1 MKKHIYIIFSI
12 SALVAF
18 LFSCSKIHDN
28 LSGLSD
34 EYGNIDYADISV
46 STANLPLFANL
57 GNNATKST
65 ILDDDS
71 CMVSLESLLD
81 REKTVSKT
89 FRQYELTEIP
99 FNSNED
105 PDYAVLSH
113 FIPESTSAV
122 FKSKIGLFLIET
134 TDNDNNTIDRKVVT
148 VIPDQD
154 YVSRHPESELSF
166 INKGVFSGTVLFSN
180 LDGTFRDIYVY
191 GGNFCPIIN
200 ADIIDYSQR
209 ETYPNYGFLTLVN
222 TIETKS
228 DSDENG
234 SSGIDELEPSYC
246 IATKK
251 TDINKDLF
259 INFIDTVDPDDIDW
273 NNGLNNPST
282 GGGGGGSGGVS
293 GSGPGTDPGA
303 DSEDNKPD
311 TPISTIGDQFGGSP
325 ILFFPVDEEVQKYKV
340 SLYAAGNGSTQGS
353 GEYQDGAYITCQAI
367 PDSSYVFDRWVGDL
381 WGKEE
386 RTPVN
391 VTSDIEATAYFHHL
405 LATGPFRPCYDVVKR
420 IMNPLMEMSVA
431 PSNDWNIKGGTF
443 GKTRYNKQGKL
454 EIRHDGLDLYAEPGT
469 PIYAM
474 HDGVIS
480 DYHYC
485 TEQPN
490 RITKDKYPEGYLGD
504 TNGAGNRI
512 HVKCKVDGHDVL
524 IGYWHLSSDC
534 PVAIN
539 PRTKVPFAP
548 GDTIYQGELI
558 GYTGKTGNCYGIPYY
573 HLHLAVIDYERRNI
587 RSSEKYFDPEAYING
602 NLDWADDSKDIIN
615 STNIK
620 NIKCHELYEKIL
632 F

>member
-65 ILDDDS
+65 ISDDDS

-99 FNSNED
+99 FKSNEE

-134 TDNDNNTIDRKVVT
+134 TNNDNNTIDRKVVT

-154 YVSRHPESELSF
+154 YISRHPESELSF

-293 GSGPGTDPGA
+293 GSGPGTDLGA
-303 DSEDNKPD
+303 DSDDNKPD
-311 TPISTIGDQFGGSP
+311 TPISTIGDQYGGSP

-587 RSSEKYFDPEAYING
+587 RSYEKYFDPEAYING

>member
-228 DSDENG
+228 DSVENG

-405 LATGPFRPCYDVVKR
+405 LATGPFRPCYDALKDVY
-420 IMNPLMEMSVA
+420 NPLVEMSIA
-431 PSNDWNIKGGTF
+431 PTGRSVTNFRGSTF
-443 GKTRYNKQGKL
+443 GLTRYKGTKEHN
-454 EIRHDGLDLYAEPGT
+454 GLDLYAEEGT
-469 PIYAM
+469 PIYASY
-474 HDGVIS
+474 DGVIS
-480 DYHYC
+480 KTQRYVTC
-485 TEQPN
+485 QPN
-490 RITKDKYPEGYLGD
+490 RDAITGELPLDYSGD
-504 TNGAGNRI
+504 DNDAGNRFSI
-512 HVKCKVDGHDVL
+512 DYEKNGNTITFV
-524 IGYWHLSSDC
+524 YWHLQAGM
-534 PVAIN
+534 PIAVN
-539 PRTKVPFAP
+539 PRTGDVFKP
-548 GDTIYQGELI
+548 GDKVFAGEII
-558 GYTGKTGNCYGIPYY
+558 GYTGRTGNAYDVAFK
-573 HLHLAVIDYERRNI
+573 HLHLGVKFNGDWV
-587 RSSEKYFDPEAYING
+587 DPADYING
-602 NLDWADDSKDIIN
+602 ELQWNNESKTDISETEI
-615 STNIK
+615 I
-620 NIKCHELYEKIL
+620 NIKCNDESIR
-632 F
+632 FIGF

>member
-405 LATGPFRPCYDVVKR
+405 LATGPFRPCYDALKDVY
-420 IMNPLMEMSVA
+420 NPLVEMSIA
-431 PSNDWNIKGGTF
+431 PTGRSVTNFRGSTF
-443 GKTRYNKQGKL
+443 GLTRYKGTKEHN
-454 EIRHDGLDLYAEPGT
+454 GLDLYAEEGT
-469 PIYAM
+469 PIYASY
-474 HDGVIS
+474 DGVIS
-480 DYHYC
+480 KTQRYVTC
-485 TEQPN
+485 QPN
-490 RITKDKYPEGYLGD
+490 RDAITGELPLDYSGD
-504 TNGAGNRI
+504 DNDAGNRFSI
-512 HVKCKVDGHDVL
+512 DYEKNGNTITFV
-524 IGYWHLSSDC
+524 YWHLQAGM
-534 PVAIN
+534 PIAVN
-539 PRTKVPFAP
+539 PRTGDVFKP
-548 GDTIYQGELI
+548 GDKVFAGEII
-558 GYTGKTGNCYGIPYY
+558 GYTGRTGNAYDVAFK
-573 HLHLAVIDYERRNI
+573 HLHLGVKFNGDWV
-587 RSSEKYFDPEAYING
+587 DPADYING
-602 NLDWADDSKDIIN
+602 ELQWNNESKTDISETEI
-615 STNIK
+615 I
-620 NIKCHELYEKIL
+620 NIKCNDESIR
-632 F
+632 FIGF

>member
-1 MKKHIYIIFSI
+1 M
-12 SALVAF
+12 
-18 LFSCSKIHDN
+18 
-28 LSGLSD
+28 
-34 EYGNIDYADISV
+34 
-46 STANLPLFANL
+46 FANL
-57 GNNATKST
+57 GNNSTKST
-65 ILDDDS
+65 ISDEDS
-71 CMVSLESLLD
+71 HLVSLESLLD

-228 DSDENG
+228 DSGENG
-234 SSGIDELEPSYC
+234 SSGVDELEPSYC

-259 INFIDTVDPDDIDW
+259 INFIDTIDPDDIDW

-293 GSGPGTDPGA
+293 GSGPGTNPETDP
-303 DSEDNKPD
+303 EDNKPD
-311 TPISTIGDQFGGSP
+311 TPISTIGGQFVGAP
-325 ILFFPVDEEVQKYKV
+325 IEFFPVDEEVQKYKV
-340 SLYAAGNGSTQGS
+340 SLYAAGNGSTHGS

-381 WGKEE
+381 WGEE
-386 RTPVN
+386 DYVNLN
-391 VTSDIEATAYFHHL
+391 VTCDIEATAYFHHL
-405 LATGPFRPCYDVVKR
+405 LATGPFRPCYDAAKDVY
-420 IMNPLMEMSVA
+420 NPLVEMSIA
-431 PSNDWNIKGGTF
+431 PTGRWVTNFRGSTF
-443 GKTRYNKQGKL
+443 GPTRYNGTKEHK
-454 EIRHDGLDLYAEPGT
+454 GLDLYAEEGT
-469 PIYAM
+469 PIYAS
-474 HDGVIS
+474 HDGIIS
-480 DYHYC
+480 KTQRYVTC
-485 TEQPN
+485 QPN
-490 RITKDKYPEGYLGD
+490 RKNKKWPEGYKGD
-504 TNGAGNRI
+504 KDDAGNRFSI
-512 HVKCKVDGHDVL
+512 DVEKNGDV
-524 IGYWHLSSDC
+524 ITFVYWHLQAGM
-534 PVAIN
+534 PIAVN
-539 PRTKVPFAP
+539 PRTGEVFKP
-548 GDTIYQGELI
+548 GDKVFAGEII
-558 GYTGKTGNCYGIPYY
+558 GYTGRTGNAYNVAFK
-573 HLHLAVIDYERRNI
+573 HLHLGVKLNGGWV
-587 RSSEKYFDPEAYING
+587 DPADYING
-602 NLDWADDSKDIIN
+602 DLQWNDESQTDIFETKI
-615 STNIK
+615 I
-620 NIKCHELYEKIL
+620 NIKCSDESIKFIG

>member
-251 TDINKDLF
+251 TDINKDVF

-293 GSGPGTDPGA
+293 GSGPGTDLGA
-303 DSEDNKPD
+303 DSDDNKPD

-325 ILFFPVDEEVQKYKV
+325 ILFFPVDEEVQKYRV

-405 LATGPFRPCYDVVKR
+405 LATGPFRPCYDALKDVY
-420 IMNPLMEMSVA
+420 NPLVEMSIA
-431 PSNDWNIKGGTF
+431 PTGRSVTNFRGSTF
-443 GKTRYNKQGKL
+443 GLTRYKGTKEHN
-454 EIRHDGLDLYAEPGT
+454 GLDLYAEEGT
-469 PIYAM
+469 PIYASY
-474 HDGVIS
+474 DGVIS
-480 DYHYC
+480 KTQRYVTC
-485 TEQPN
+485 QPN
-490 RITKDKYPEGYLGD
+490 RDAITGELPLDYSGD
-504 TNGAGNRI
+504 DNDAGNRFSI
-512 HVKCKVDGHDVL
+512 DYEKNGNTITFV
-524 IGYWHLSSDC
+524 YWHLQAGM
-534 PVAIN
+534 PIAVN
-539 PRTKVPFAP
+539 PRTGDVFKP
-548 GDTIYQGELI
+548 GDKVFAGEII
-558 GYTGKTGNCYGIPYY
+558 GYTGRTGNAYDVAFK
-573 HLHLAVIDYERRNI
+573 HLHLGVKFNGDWV
-587 RSSEKYFDPEAYING
+587 DPADYING
-602 NLDWADDSKDIIN
+602 ELQWNNESKTDISETEI
-615 STNIK
+615 I
-620 NIKCHELYEKIL
+620 NIKCNDESIR
-632 F
+632 FIGF

>member
-234 SSGIDELEPSYC
+234 SSGVNELEPSYC

-303 DSEDNKPD
+303 DSDDNKPD

-325 ILFFPVDEEVQKYKV
+325 IEFFPVDEEIQKYKV
-340 SLYAAGNGSTQGS
+340 SLYAAGNGSAHGS
-353 GEYQDGAYITCQAI
+353 GEYQDGAFITCQAI

-381 WGKEE
+381 WGEKDY
-386 RTPVN
+386 VYIN

-405 LATGPFRPCYDVVKR
+405 LATGPFRPCYDALKDLY
-420 IMNPLMEMSVA
+420 NPLVEMSIA
-431 PSNDWNIKGGTF
+431 PTGRTVTNFRGSTF
-443 GKTRYNKQGKL
+443 GFTRNNGAKEHK
-454 EIRHDGLDLYAEPGT
+454 GLDLYAEDGT
-469 PIYAM
+469 PIYASY
-474 HDGVIS
+474 DGVIS
-480 DYHYC
+480 KTQRYVTC
-485 TEQPN
+485 QPN
-490 RITKDKYPEGYLGD
+490 RDAITGELPLDYSGD
-504 TNGAGNRI
+504 DNGAGNRFSI
-512 HVKCKVDGHDVL
+512 DYEKNGN
-524 IGYWHLSSDC
+524 IITFAYWHLQAGM
-534 PVAIN
+534 PIAVN
-539 PRTKVPFAP
+539 PRTGDVFKP
-548 GDTIYQGELI
+548 GDKVFAGEII
-558 GYTGKTGNCYGIPYY
+558 GYTGRTGNAYNVAFK
-573 HLHLAVIDYERRNI
+573 HLHLGVKLNGDWV
-587 RSSEKYFDPEAYING
+587 DPADYING
-602 NLDWADDSKDIIN
+602 ELQWNNESKTDISETEI
-615 STNIK
+615 I
-620 NIKCHELYEKIL
+620 NIKCNDESIR
-632 F
+632 FIGF

>member
-209 ETYPNYGFLTLVN
+209 ETYPNYGFLTLVK

-405 LATGPFRPCYDVVKR
+405 LATGPFRPCYDALKDVY
-420 IMNPLMEMSVA
+420 NPLVEMSIA
-431 PSNDWNIKGGTF
+431 PTGRSVTNFRGSTF
-443 GKTRYNKQGKL
+443 GLTRYKGTKEHN
-454 EIRHDGLDLYAEPGT
+454 GLDLYAEEGT
-469 PIYAM
+469 PIYASY
-474 HDGVIS
+474 DGVIS
-480 DYHYC
+480 KTQRYVTC
-485 TEQPN
+485 QPN
-490 RITKDKYPEGYLGD
+490 RDAITGELPLDYSGD
-504 TNGAGNRI
+504 DNDAGNRFSI
-512 HVKCKVDGHDVL
+512 DYEKNGNTITFV
-524 IGYWHLSSDC
+524 YWHLQAGM
-534 PVAIN
+534 PIAVN
-539 PRTKVPFAP
+539 PRTGDVFKP
-548 GDTIYQGELI
+548 GDKVFAGEII
-558 GYTGKTGNCYGIPYY
+558 GYTGRTGNAYDVAFK
-573 HLHLAVIDYERRNI
+573 HLHLGVKFNGDWV
-587 RSSEKYFDPEAYING
+587 DPADYING
-602 NLDWADDSKDIIN
+602 ELQWNNESKTDISETEI
-615 STNIK
+615 I
-620 NIKCHELYEKIL
+620 NIKCNDESIR
-632 F
+632 FIGF

>member
-293 GSGPGTDPGA
+293 GSGRGTDPGA

-325 ILFFPVDEEVQKYKV
+325 ILFFPVDEEVQKYRL

-405 LATGPFRPCYDVVKR
+405 LATGPFRPCYDALKDVY
-420 IMNPLMEMSVA
+420 NPLVEMSIA
-431 PSNDWNIKGGTF
+431 PTGRSVTNFRGSTF
-443 GKTRYNKQGKL
+443 GLTRYKGTKEHN
-454 EIRHDGLDLYAEPGT
+454 GLDLYAEEGT
-469 PIYAM
+469 PIYASY
-474 HDGVIS
+474 DGVIS
-480 DYHYC
+480 KTQRYVTC
-485 TEQPN
+485 QPN
-490 RITKDKYPEGYLGD
+490 RDAITGELPLDYSGD
-504 TNGAGNRI
+504 DNDAGNRFSI
-512 HVKCKVDGHDVL
+512 DYEKNGNTITFV
-524 IGYWHLSSDC
+524 YWHLQAGM
-534 PVAIN
+534 PIAVN
-539 PRTKVPFAP
+539 PRTGDVFKP
-548 GDTIYQGELI
+548 GDKVFAGEII
-558 GYTGKTGNCYGIPYY
+558 GYTGRTGNAYDVAFK
-573 HLHLAVIDYERRNI
+573 HLHLGVKFNGDWV
-587 RSSEKYFDPEAYING
+587 DPADYING
-602 NLDWADDSKDIIN
+602 ELQWNNESKTDISETEI
-615 STNIK
+615 I
-620 NIKCHELYEKIL
+620 NIKCNDESIR
-632 F
+632 FIGF

>member
-34 EYGNIDYADISV
+34 ETGNIDYAAISV

-113 FIPESTSAV
+113 FIPESTSTV

-303 DSEDNKPD
+303 DSDDNKPD

-367 PDSSYVFDRWVGDL
+367 PDNSYVFDRWVGDL
-381 WGKEE
+381 WGEEE

-405 LATGPFRPCYDVVKR
+405 LATGPFRPCYDALKDV
-420 IMNPLMEMSVA
+420 MNPLMEMLLA
-431 PSNDWNIKGGTF
+431 PSNIWDKANFKGATF
-443 GKTRYNKQGKL
+443 GKTRIMDDGSVQDHN
-454 EIRHDGLDLYAEPGT
+454 GLDLYAEPGT
-469 PIYAM
+469 PIFAM
-474 HDGVIS
+474 YDGVIS
-480 DYHYC
+480 ADHYIC
-485 TEQPN
+485 NQPM
-490 RITKDKYPEGYLGD
+490 RIGKYYPKGYAGD
-504 TNGAGNRI
+504 TNGAGNRMFI
-512 HVKCKVDGHDVL
+512 NCDVNGSAIS
-524 IGYWHLSSDC
+524 IGYFHLLVDT

-539 PRTKVPFAP
+539 PRTGKPFAP
-548 GDTIYQGELI
+548 GDKVYQGEVVAYA
-558 GYTGKTGNCYGIPYY
+558 GRTGNANKVPFA
-573 HLHLAVIDYERRNI
+573 HLHLSVKKDGEYV
-587 RSSEKYFDPEAYING
+587 DPAPYING
-602 NLDWADDSKDIIN
+602 ELKSEGEDQSKVV
-615 STNIK
+615 SSIK
-620 NIKCHELYEKIL
+620 IYNIKCNPEISRINL
-632 F
+632 

>member
-34 EYGNIDYADISV
+34 EYGNINYADISV

-405 LATGPFRPCYDVVKR
+405 LATGPFRPCYDALKDVY
-420 IMNPLMEMSVA
+420 NPLVEMSIA
-431 PSNDWNIKGGTF
+431 PTGRSVTNFRGSTF
-443 GKTRYNKQGKL
+443 GLTRYKGTKEHN
-454 EIRHDGLDLYAEPGT
+454 GLDLYAEEGT
-469 PIYAM
+469 PIYASY
-474 HDGVIS
+474 DGVIS
-480 DYHYC
+480 KTQRYVTC
-485 TEQPN
+485 QPN
-490 RITKDKYPEGYLGD
+490 RDAITGELPLDYSGD
-504 TNGAGNRI
+504 DNDAGNRFSI
-512 HVKCKVDGHDVL
+512 DYEKNGNTITFV
-524 IGYWHLSSDC
+524 YWHLQAGM
-534 PVAIN
+534 PIAVN
-539 PRTKVPFAP
+539 PRTGDVFKP
-548 GDTIYQGELI
+548 GDKVFAGEII
-558 GYTGKTGNCYGIPYY
+558 GYTGRTGNAYDVAFK
-573 HLHLAVIDYERRNI
+573 HLHLGVKFNGDWV
-587 RSSEKYFDPEAYING
+587 DPADYING
-602 NLDWADDSKDIIN
+602 ELQWNNESKTDISETEI
-615 STNIK
+615 I
-620 NIKCHELYEKIL
+620 NIKCNDESIR
-632 F
+632 FIGF

>member
-293 GSGPGTDPGA
+293 GSGLGMNPGTDPEG
-303 DSEDNKPD
+303 NKPD
-311 TPISTIGDQFGGSP
+311 TPISTIGDQYGGSP

-405 LATGPFRPCYDVVKR
+405 LATGPFRPCYDALKDVY
-420 IMNPLMEMSVA
+420 NPLVEMSIA
-431 PSNDWNIKGGTF
+431 PTGRSVTNFRGSTF
-443 GKTRYNKQGKL
+443 GLTRYKGTKEHN
-454 EIRHDGLDLYAEPGT
+454 GLDLYAEEGT
-469 PIYAM
+469 PIYASY
-474 HDGVIS
+474 DGVIS
-480 DYHYC
+480 KTQRYVTC
-485 TEQPN
+485 QPN
-490 RITKDKYPEGYLGD
+490 RDAITGELPLDYSGD
-504 TNGAGNRI
+504 DNDAGNRFSI
-512 HVKCKVDGHDVL
+512 DYEKNGNTITFV
-524 IGYWHLSSDC
+524 YWHLQAGM
-534 PVAIN
+534 PIAVN
-539 PRTKVPFAP
+539 PRTGDVFKP
-548 GDTIYQGELI
+548 GDKVFAGEII
-558 GYTGKTGNCYGIPYY
+558 GYTGRTGN
-573 HLHLAVIDYERRNI
+573 
-587 RSSEKYFDPEAYING
+587 AY
-602 NLDWADDSKDIIN
+602 DVAFK
-615 STNIK
+615 
-620 NIKCHELYEKIL
+620 H
-632 F
+632 

>member
-148 VIPDQD
+148 VIPDKD

-311 TPISTIGDQFGGSP
+311 TPISTIGDQYGGSP
-325 ILFFPVDEEVQKYKV
+325 ILFFPVDEEVQKYRV

-405 LATGPFRPCYDVVKR
+405 LATGPFRPCYDALKDVY
-420 IMNPLMEMSVA
+420 NPLVEMSIA
-431 PSNDWNIKGGTF
+431 PTGRSVTNFRGSTF
-443 GKTRYNKQGKL
+443 GLTRYKGTKEHN
-454 EIRHDGLDLYAEPGT
+454 GLDLYAEEGT
-469 PIYAM
+469 PIYASY
-474 HDGVIS
+474 DGVIS
-480 DYHYC
+480 KTQRYVTC
-485 TEQPN
+485 QPN
-490 RITKDKYPEGYLGD
+490 RDAITGELPLDYSGD
-504 TNGAGNRI
+504 DNDAGNRFSI
-512 HVKCKVDGHDVL
+512 DYEKNGNTITFV
-524 IGYWHLSSDC
+524 YWHLQAGM
-534 PVAIN
+534 PIAVN
-539 PRTKVPFAP
+539 PRTGDVFKP
-548 GDTIYQGELI
+548 GDKVFAGEII
-558 GYTGKTGNCYGIPYY
+558 GYTGRTGNAYDVAFK
-573 HLHLAVIDYERRNI
+573 HLHLGVKFNGDWV
-587 RSSEKYFDPEAYING
+587 DPADYING
-602 NLDWADDSKDIIN
+602 ELQWNNESKTDISETEI
-615 STNIK
+615 I
-620 NIKCHELYEKIL
+620 NIKCNDESIR
-632 F
+632 FIGF

>member
-222 TIETKS
+222 PIETKS
-228 DSDENG
+228 DADG
-234 SSGIDELEPSYC
+234 TTSGYELEPSIC
-246 IATKK
+246 IATME
-251 TDINKDLF
+251 TVVNKDLF
-259 INFIDTVDPDDIDW
+259 INFAEGIDPDGITW
-273 NNGLNNPST
+273 NSGLNNPYK
-282 GGGGGGSGGVS
+282 GGGGVVSGGGSGS
-293 GSGPGTDPGA
+293 GSGTNSGAAQEGNKIGTPVSTTEGQFE
-303 DSEDNKPD
+303 DSPV
-311 TPISTIGDQFGGSP
+311 I
-325 ILFFPVDEEVQKYKV
+325 FFPVDEEVQKYKV
-340 SLYAAGNGSTQGS
+340 SLYAAGNGSAHGS

-381 WGKEE
+381 WGEKDY
-386 RTPVN
+386 VYIN

-405 LATGPFRPCYDVVKR
+405 LATGPFRPCYDALKDVY
-420 IMNPLMEMSVA
+420 NPLVEMSIA
-431 PSNDWNIKGGTF
+431 PTGRLVTNFRGSTF
-443 GKTRYNKQGKL
+443 GLTRYKGTKEHN
-454 EIRHDGLDLYAEPGT
+454 GLDLYAEEGT
-469 PIYAM
+469 PIYASY
-474 HDGVIS
+474 DGVIS
-480 DYHYC
+480 KTQRYVTC
-485 TEQPN
+485 QPN
-490 RITKDKYPEGYLGD
+490 RDAITGELPLDYSGD
-504 TNGAGNRI
+504 DNDAGNRFSI
-512 HVKCKVDGHDVL
+512 DYEKNGNT
-524 IGYWHLSSDC
+524 ITFAYWHLQAGM
-534 PVAIN
+534 PIAVN
-539 PRTKVPFAP
+539 PRTGDVFKP
-548 GDTIYQGELI
+548 GDKVFAGEII
-558 GYTGKTGNCYGIPYY
+558 GYTGRTGNAYNVAFK
-573 HLHLAVIDYERRNI
+573 HLHLGVKLNGDWV
-587 RSSEKYFDPEAYING
+587 DPADYING
-602 NLDWADDSKDIIN
+602 ELQWNNESKTDISETEI
-615 STNIK
+615 I
-620 NIKCHELYEKIL
+620 NIKCNDESIKFIG

>member
-391 VTSDIEATAYFHHL
+391 VTSDIDATAYFHHL
-405 LATGPFRPCYDVVKR
+405 LATGPFRPCYDALKDVY
-420 IMNPLMEMSVA
+420 NPLVEMSIA
-431 PSNDWNIKGGTF
+431 PTGRSVTNFRGSTF
-443 GKTRYNKQGKL
+443 GLTRYKGTKEHN
-454 EIRHDGLDLYAEPGT
+454 GLDLYAEEGT
-469 PIYAM
+469 PIYASY
-474 HDGVIS
+474 DGVIS
-480 DYHYC
+480 KTQRYVTC
-485 TEQPN
+485 QPN
-490 RITKDKYPEGYLGD
+490 RDAITGELPLDYSGD
-504 TNGAGNRI
+504 DNDAGNRFSI
-512 HVKCKVDGHDVL
+512 DYEKNGNTITFV
-524 IGYWHLSSDC
+524 YWHLQAGM
-534 PVAIN
+534 PIAVN
-539 PRTKVPFAP
+539 PRTGDVFKP
-548 GDTIYQGELI
+548 GDKVFAGEII
-558 GYTGKTGNCYGIPYY
+558 GYTGRTGNAYDVAFK
-573 HLHLAVIDYERRNI
+573 HLHLGVKFNGDWV
-587 RSSEKYFDPEAYING
+587 DPADYING
-602 NLDWADDSKDIIN
+602 ELQWNNESKTDISETEIV
-615 STNIK
+615 
-620 NIKCHELYEKIL
+620 NIKCNDESIR
-632 F
+632 FIGF

>member
-81 REKTVSKT
+81 RVKTVSKT

-405 LATGPFRPCYDVVKR
+405 LATGPFRPCYDALKDVY
-420 IMNPLMEMSVA
+420 NPLVEMSIA
-431 PSNDWNIKGGTF
+431 PTGRSVTNFRGSTF
-443 GKTRYNKQGKL
+443 GLTRYKGTKEHN
-454 EIRHDGLDLYAEPGT
+454 GLDLYAEEGT
-469 PIYAM
+469 PIYASY
-474 HDGVIS
+474 DGVIS
-480 DYHYC
+480 KTQRYVTC
-485 TEQPN
+485 QPN
-490 RITKDKYPEGYLGD
+490 RDAITGELPLDYSGD
-504 TNGAGNRI
+504 DNDAGNRFSI
-512 HVKCKVDGHDVL
+512 DYEKNGNTITFV
-524 IGYWHLSSDC
+524 YWHLQAGM
-534 PVAIN
+534 PIAVN
-539 PRTKVPFAP
+539 PRTGDVFKP
-548 GDTIYQGELI
+548 GDKVFAGEII
-558 GYTGKTGNCYGIPYY
+558 GYTGRTGNAYDVAFK
-573 HLHLAVIDYERRNI
+573 HLHLGVKFNGDWV
-587 RSSEKYFDPEAYING
+587 DPADYING
-602 NLDWADDSKDIIN
+602 ELQWNNESKTDISETEI
-615 STNIK
+615 I
-620 NIKCHELYEKIL
+620 NIKCNDESIR
-632 F
+632 FIGF

>member
-405 LATGPFRPCYDVVKR
+405 LATGPFRPCYDALKDVY
-420 IMNPLMEMSVA
+420 NPLVEMSIA
-431 PSNDWNIKGGTF
+431 PTGRSVTNFRGSTF
-443 GKTRYNKQGKL
+443 GLTRYKGTKEHN
-454 EIRHDGLDLYAEPGT
+454 GLDLYAEEGT
-469 PIYAM
+469 PIYASY
-474 HDGVIS
+474 DGVIS
-480 DYHYC
+480 KTQRYVTC
-485 TEQPN
+485 QPN
-490 RITKDKYPEGYLGD
+490 RDAITGELPLDYSGD
-504 TNGAGNRI
+504 DNDAGNRFSI
-512 HVKCKVDGHDVL
+512 DYEKNGNTITFV
-524 IGYWHLSSDC
+524 YWHLQ
-534 PVAIN
+534 VGMHIAVN
-539 PRTKVPFAP
+539 PRTGDVFKP
-548 GDTIYQGELI
+548 GDKVFAGEII
-558 GYTGKTGNCYGIPYY
+558 GYTGRTGNAYDVAFK
-573 HLHLAVIDYERRNI
+573 HLHLGVKFNGDWV
-587 RSSEKYFDPEAYING
+587 DPADYING
-602 NLDWADDSKDIIN
+602 ELQWNNESKTDISETEI
-615 STNIK
+615 I
-620 NIKCHELYEKIL
+620 NIKCNDESIR
-632 F
+632 FIGF

>member
-303 DSEDNKPD
+303 DSDDNKPD

-405 LATGPFRPCYDVVKR
+405 LATGPFRPCYDALKDVY
-420 IMNPLMEMSVA
+420 NPLVEMSIA
-431 PSNDWNIKGGTF
+431 PTGRSVTNFRGSTF
-443 GKTRYNKQGKL
+443 GLTRYKGTKEHN
-454 EIRHDGLDLYAEPGT
+454 GLDLYAEEGT
-469 PIYAM
+469 PIYASY
-474 HDGVIS
+474 DGVIS
-480 DYHYC
+480 KTQRYVTC
-485 TEQPN
+485 QPN
-490 RITKDKYPEGYLGD
+490 RDAITGELPLDYSGD
-504 TNGAGNRI
+504 DNDAGNRFSI
-512 HVKCKVDGHDVL
+512 DYEKNGNTITFV
-524 IGYWHLSSDC
+524 YWHLQAGM
-534 PVAIN
+534 PIAVN
-539 PRTKVPFAP
+539 PRTGDVFKP
-548 GDTIYQGELI
+548 GDKVFAGEII
-558 GYTGKTGNCYGIPYY
+558 GYTGRTGNAYDVAFK
-573 HLHLAVIDYERRNI
+573 HLHLGVKFNGDWV
-587 RSSEKYFDPEAYING
+587 DPADYING
-602 NLDWADDSKDIIN
+602 ELQWNNESKTDISETEI
-615 STNIK
+615 I
-620 NIKCHELYEKIL
+620 NIKCNDESIR
-632 F
+632 FIGF

>member
-99 FNSNED
+99 FNGNEA

-222 TIETKS
+222 PIETKS
-228 DSDENG
+228 DADG
-234 SSGIDELEPSYC
+234 TTSGYELEPSIC
-246 IATKK
+246 IATME
-251 TDINKDLF
+251 TVVNKDLF
-259 INFIDTVDPDDIDW
+259 INFAEGIDPDGITW
-273 NNGLNNPST
+273 NSGLNNPYK
-282 GGGGGGSGGVS
+282 GGGGVVSGGGSGS
-293 GSGPGTDPGA
+293 GSGTNSGAAQEGNKIGTPVSTTEGQFE
-303 DSEDNKPD
+303 DSPV
-311 TPISTIGDQFGGSP
+311 I
-325 ILFFPVDEEVQKYKV
+325 FFPVDEEVQKYKV
-340 SLYAAGNGSTQGS
+340 SLYAAGNGSAHGS

-381 WGKEE
+381 WGEKDY
-386 RTPVN
+386 VYIN

-405 LATGPFRPCYDVVKR
+405 LATGPFRPCYDALKDVY
-420 IMNPLMEMSVA
+420 NPLVEMSIA
-431 PSNDWNIKGGTF
+431 PTGRSVTNFRGSTF
-443 GKTRYNKQGKL
+443 GLTRYKGTKEHN
-454 EIRHDGLDLYAEPGT
+454 GLDLYAEEGT
-469 PIYAM
+469 PIYASY
-474 HDGVIS
+474 DGVIS
-480 DYHYC
+480 KTQRYVTC
-485 TEQPN
+485 QPN
-490 RITKDKYPEGYLGD
+490 RDAITGELPLDYSGD
-504 TNGAGNRI
+504 DNDAGNRFSI
-512 HVKCKVDGHDVL
+512 DYEKNGNT
-524 IGYWHLSSDC
+524 ITFAYWHLQAGM
-534 PVAIN
+534 PIAVN
-539 PRTKVPFAP
+539 PRTGDVFKP
-548 GDTIYQGELI
+548 GDKVFAGEII
-558 GYTGKTGNCYGIPYY
+558 GYTGRTGNAYNVAFK
-573 HLHLAVIDYERRNI
+573 HLHLGVKLNGDWV
-587 RSSEKYFDPEAYING
+587 DPADYING
-602 NLDWADDSKDIIN
+602 ELQWNNESKTDISETEI
-615 STNIK
+615 I
-620 NIKCHELYEKIL
+620 NIKCNDESIR
-632 F
+632 FIGF

>member
-65 ILDDDS
+65 ISDDDS

-405 LATGPFRPCYDVVKR
+405 LATGPFRPCYDALKDVY
-420 IMNPLMEMSVA
+420 NPLVEMSIA
-431 PSNDWNIKGGTF
+431 PTGRSVTNFRGSTF
-443 GKTRYNKQGKL
+443 GLTRYKGTKEHN
-454 EIRHDGLDLYAEPGT
+454 GLDLYAEEGT
-469 PIYAM
+469 PIYASY
-474 HDGVIS
+474 DGVIS
-480 DYHYC
+480 KTQRYVTC
-485 TEQPN
+485 QPN
-490 RITKDKYPEGYLGD
+490 RDAITGELPLDYSGD
-504 TNGAGNRI
+504 DNDAGNRFSI
-512 HVKCKVDGHDVL
+512 DYEKNGNTITFV
-524 IGYWHLSSDC
+524 YWHLQAGM
-534 PVAIN
+534 PIAVN
-539 PRTKVPFAP
+539 PRTGDVFKP
-548 GDTIYQGELI
+548 GDKVFAGEII
-558 GYTGKTGNCYGIPYY
+558 GYTGRTDNAYDVAFK
-573 HLHLAVIDYERRNI
+573 HLHLGVKFNGDWV
-587 RSSEKYFDPEAYING
+587 DPADYING
-602 NLDWADDSKDIIN
+602 ELQWNNESKTDISETEI
-615 STNIK
+615 I
-620 NIKCHELYEKIL
+620 NIKCNDESIR
-632 F
+632 FIGF

>member
-65 ILDDDS
+65 ILDDDY
-71 CMVSLESLLD
+71 CMVSFESLLD

-89 FRQYELTEIP
+89 FKQYELTEIP
-99 FNSNED
+99 FKSNEE

-134 TDNDNNTIDRKVVT
+134 TNNDNNTIDRKVVT

-154 YVSRHPESELSF
+154 YISRHPESELSF

-293 GSGPGTDPGA
+293 GSGPGTDLGA
-303 DSEDNKPD
+303 DSDDNKPD
-311 TPISTIGDQFGGSP
+311 TPISTIGDQYGGSP

-340 SLYAAGNGSTQGS
+340 SLYAAGSGSTQGS

-405 LATGPFRPCYDVVKR
+405 LATGPFRPCYDALKDVY
-420 IMNPLMEMSVA
+420 NPLVEMSIA
-431 PSNDWNIKGGTF
+431 PTGRSVTNFRGSTF
-443 GKTRYNKQGKL
+443 GLTRYKGTKEHN
-454 EIRHDGLDLYAEPGT
+454 GLDLYAEEGT
-469 PIYAM
+469 PIYASY
-474 HDGVIS
+474 DGVIS
-480 DYHYC
+480 KTQRYVTC
-485 TEQPN
+485 QPN
-490 RITKDKYPEGYLGD
+490 RDAITGELPLDYSGD
-504 TNGAGNRI
+504 DNDAGNRFSI
-512 HVKCKVDGHDVL
+512 DYEKNGNTITFV
-524 IGYWHLSSDC
+524 YWHLQAGM
-534 PVAIN
+534 PIAVN
-539 PRTKVPFAP
+539 PRTGDVFKP
-548 GDTIYQGELI
+548 GDKVFAGEII
-558 GYTGKTGNCYGIPYY
+558 GYTGRTGNAYDVAFK
-573 HLHLAVIDYERRNI
+573 HLHLGVKFNGDWV
-587 RSSEKYFDPEAYING
+587 DPADYING
-602 NLDWADDSKDIIN
+602 EHQWNNESKTDITETEI
-615 STNIK
+615 I
-620 NIKCHELYEKIL
+620 NIKCNDESIR
-632 F
+632 FIGF

>member
-65 ILDDDS
+65 ISDDDS

-134 TDNDNNTIDRKVVT
+134 TNNDNNTIDRKVVT

-154 YVSRHPESELSF
+154 YISRHPESELSF

-200 ADIIDYSQR
+200 ADVIDYSQR

-228 DSDENG
+228 DSGENG
-234 SSGIDELEPSYC
+234 NSGIDELEPSYC
-246 IATKK
+246 IATKR
-251 TDINKDLF
+251 TDISKDLF
-259 INFIDTVDPDDIDW
+259 INFIDSIDPDDIDW

-293 GSGPGTDPGA
+293 GSGLGMNPGTDPEG
-303 DSEDNKPD
+303 NKPD
-311 TPISTIGDQFGGSP
+311 TPISTIGDQYGGSP
-325 ILFFPVDEEVQKYKV
+325 ILFFPVDEEVQKYRV
-340 SLYAAGNGSTQGS
+340 SLYAAANGKTHGS

-367 PDSSYVFDRWVGDL
+367 PDRSYVFDRWVGDL
-381 WGKEE
+381 WGEEE
-386 RTPVN
+386 RTPIN

-405 LATGPFRPCYDVVKR
+405 LATGPFRPCYDALKDVY
-420 IMNPLMEMSVA
+420 NPLVEMSIA
-431 PSNDWNIKGGTF
+431 PTGRSVTNFRGSTF
-443 GKTRYNKQGKL
+443 GLTRYKGTKEHN
-454 EIRHDGLDLYAEPGT
+454 GLDLYAEEGT
-469 PIYAM
+469 PIYASY
-474 HDGVIS
+474 DGVIS
-480 DYHYC
+480 KTQRYVTC
-485 TEQPN
+485 QPN
-490 RITKDKYPEGYLGD
+490 RDAITGELPLDYSGD
-504 TNGAGNRI
+504 DNDAGNRFSI
-512 HVKCKVDGHDVL
+512 DYEKNGNTITFV
-524 IGYWHLSSDC
+524 YWHLQAGM
-534 PVAIN
+534 PIAVN
-539 PRTKVPFAP
+539 PRTGDVFKP
-548 GDTIYQGELI
+548 GDKVFAGEII
-558 GYTGKTGNCYGIPYY
+558 GYTGRTGNAYDVAFK
-573 HLHLAVIDYERRNI
+573 HLHLGVKFNGDWV
-587 RSSEKYFDPEAYING
+587 DPADYING
-602 NLDWADDSKDIIN
+602 ELQWNNESKTDISETEI
-615 STNIK
+615 I
-620 NIKCHELYEKIL
+620 NIKCNDESIR
-632 F
+632 FIGF

>member
-234 SSGIDELEPSYC
+234 SSGVDELEPSYC

-251 TDINKDLF
+251 TDINKDVF

-293 GSGPGTDPGA
+293 GSGPGTDLGA
-303 DSEDNKPD
+303 DSDDNKPD

-325 ILFFPVDEEVQKYKV
+325 ILFFPVDEEVQKYRV

-405 LATGPFRPCYDVVKR
+405 LATGPFRPCYDALKDVY
-420 IMNPLMEMSVA
+420 NPLVEMSIA
-431 PSNDWNIKGGTF
+431 PTGRSVTNFRGSTF
-443 GKTRYNKQGKL
+443 GLTRYKGTKEHN
-454 EIRHDGLDLYAEPGT
+454 GLDLYAEEGT
-469 PIYAM
+469 PIYASY
-474 HDGVIS
+474 DGVIS
-480 DYHYC
+480 KTQRYVTC
-485 TEQPN
+485 QPN
-490 RITKDKYPEGYLGD
+490 RDAITGELPLDYSGD
-504 TNGAGNRI
+504 DNDAGNRFSI
-512 HVKCKVDGHDVL
+512 DYEKNGNTITFV
-524 IGYWHLSSDC
+524 YWHLQAGM
-534 PVAIN
+534 PIAVN
-539 PRTKVPFAP
+539 PRTGDVFKP
-548 GDTIYQGELI
+548 GDKVFAGEII
-558 GYTGKTGNCYGIPYY
+558 GYTGRTGNAYDVAFK
-573 HLHLAVIDYERRNI
+573 HLHLGVKFNGDWV
-587 RSSEKYFDPEAYING
+587 DPADYING
-602 NLDWADDSKDIIN
+602 ELQWNNESKTDISETEI
-615 STNIK
+615 I
-620 NIKCHELYEKIL
+620 NIKCNDESIR
-632 F
+632 FIGF

>member
-65 ILDDDS
+65 ISDDDS

-89 FRQYELTEIP
+89 FKQYELTEIP
-99 FNSNED
+99 FKSNEE

-134 TDNDNNTIDRKVVT
+134 TNNDNNTIDRKVVT

-154 YVSRHPESELSF
+154 YISRHPESELSF

-200 ADIIDYSQR
+200 ADVIDYSQR

-228 DSDENG
+228 DSGENG
-234 SSGIDELEPSYC
+234 NSGIDELEPSYC
-246 IATKK
+246 IATKR
-251 TDINKDLF
+251 TDISKDLF
-259 INFIDTVDPDDIDW
+259 INFIDSIDPDDIDW

-293 GSGPGTDPGA
+293 GSGPGTDS
-303 DSEDNKPD
+303 DDNKPD

-325 ILFFPVDEEVQKYKV
+325 IEFFPVDEEIQKYKV
-340 SLYAAGNGSTQGS
+340 SLYAAPNGKTQGS

-381 WGKEE
+381 WGEE
-386 RTPVN
+386 DYVNIN

-405 LATGPFRPCYDVVKR
+405 LATGPFRPCYDALKDV
-420 IMNPLMEMSVA
+420 MNPLMNMSIA
-431 PSNDWNIKGGTF
+431 PSGGWNIRGGTF
-443 GKTRYNKQGKL
+443 GKTRYDKQGKL
-454 EIRHDGLDLYAEPGT
+454 KIHHEGLDLYAEPGT

-474 HDGVIS
+474 HDGIIS
-480 DYHYC
+480 KNQDYITC
-485 TEQPN
+485 QPD
-490 RITKDKYPEGYLGD
+490 RDSDAWPPGYKGDKKKG
-504 TNGAGNRI
+504 GNRFSVESKI
-512 HVKCKVDGHDVL
+512 DGETIIFVFM
-524 IGYWHLSSDC
+524 HLQAEN

-539 PRTKVPFAP
+539 PRTGAPFKP
-548 GDTIYQGELI
+548 GDNVFRGEII
-558 GYTGKTGNCYGIPYY
+558 GYTGRTGNAFDVPYK
-573 HLHLAVIDYERRNI
+573 HLHLGVKRNG
-587 RSSEKYFDPEAYING
+587 YYVDPEDYING
-602 NLDWADDSKDIIN
+602 ELQWNNEAKTSISEAKII
-615 STNIK
+615 
-620 NIKCHELYEKIL
+620 NIKCNDESIKVIK

>member
-1 MKKHIYIIFSI
+1 M
-12 SALVAF
+12 
-18 LFSCSKIHDN
+18 
-28 LSGLSD
+28 
-34 EYGNIDYADISV
+34 
-46 STANLPLFANL
+46 
-57 GNNATKST
+57 
-65 ILDDDS
+65 
-71 CMVSLESLLD
+71 
-81 REKTVSKT
+81 
-89 FRQYELTEIP
+89 
-99 FNSNED
+99 
-105 PDYAVLSH
+105 
-113 FIPESTSAV
+113 
-122 FKSKIGLFLIET
+122 
-134 TDNDNNTIDRKVVT
+134 VT

-154 YVSRHPESELSF
+154 YISRHPESELSF

-293 GSGPGTDPGA
+293 GSGPGTDLGA
-303 DSEDNKPD
+303 DSDDNKPD

-405 LATGPFRPCYDVVKR
+405 LATGPFRPCYDALKDVY
-420 IMNPLMEMSVA
+420 NPLVEMSIA
-431 PSNDWNIKGGTF
+431 PTGRSVTNFRGSTF
-443 GKTRYNKQGKL
+443 GLTRYKGTKEHN
-454 EIRHDGLDLYAEPGT
+454 GLDLYAEEGT
-469 PIYAM
+469 PIYASY
-474 HDGVIS
+474 DGVIS
-480 DYHYC
+480 KTQRYVTC
-485 TEQPN
+485 QPN
-490 RITKDKYPEGYLGD
+490 RDAITGELPLDYSGD
-504 TNGAGNRI
+504 DNDAGNRFSI
-512 HVKCKVDGHDVL
+512 DYEKNGNTITFV
-524 IGYWHLSSDC
+524 YWHLQAGM
-534 PVAIN
+534 PIAVN
-539 PRTKVPFAP
+539 PRTGDVFKP
-548 GDTIYQGELI
+548 GDKVFAGEII
-558 GYTGKTGNCYGIPYY
+558 GYTGRTGNAYDVAFK
-573 HLHLAVIDYERRNI
+573 HLHLGVKFNGDWV
-587 RSSEKYFDPEAYING
+587 DPADYING
-602 NLDWADDSKDIIN
+602 ELQWNNESKTDISETEI
-615 STNIK
+615 I
-620 NIKCHELYEKIL
+620 NIKCNDESIR
-632 F
+632 FIGF